1 MFSVVCFEPT
11 MVNVVSDPDRERGM
25 LHVLCGVF

>member
-11 MVNVVSDPDRERGM
+11 MVNVVSDPDRERGR
-25 LHVLCGVF
+25 LHVFCSVF